1 MTSLHVPPL
10 LTEDLPAVGGRI
22 GPELEHFVVEELP
35 LYEASGEG
43 DHWYA
48 FIEKRGLTTQDLI
61 FAVARASGARAS
73 DIGSAGMKDKQ
84 GVTRQWISVPASAPE
99 PSAWQLPESLRVV
112 AQSRHRNK
120 LRTGHLRANRF
131 RITLVDVPSDGLAHA
146 DSIVQRLRAQG
157 LPNYFGPQRFGRQGR
172 SFEQALAWVGQ
183 GQDAGGPGV
192 AADSRGKKRGPKARF
207 EHKLLPSVL
216 QSDVFNRYLTA
227 RLARPEPLLTGE
239 VVRLEGSPKVF
250 TVEDPEKEL
259 PRLQQGDI
267 HLTGPMVGPRTVH
280 AAAEA
285 GLMENAALAEL
296 GLSEAELERLA
307 SAAPG
312 TRRDLRVPLPEIE
325 VEAGGPGE
333 LVLSFVLPA
342 GSFATQLLRELTRTP
357 WLEPR

>member
-1 MTSLHVPPL
+1 MTALHVPPL
-10 LTEDLPAVGGRI
+10 LTENLPGVGGRI
-22 GPELEHFVVEELP
+22 GPELEHFVVEELA

-84 GVTRQWISVPASAPE
+84 GVTRQWISVPASTPE
-99 PSAWQLPESLRVV
+99 PTAWQLPESLRVL

-146 DSIVQRLRAQG
+146 KPIVERLRTEG
-157 LPNYFGPQRFGRQGR
+157 LPNYYGPQRFGRQGR
-172 SFEQALAWVGQ
+172 SFEQALAWVRQ
-183 GQDAGGPGV
+183 GQDVGDRG
-192 AADSRGKKRGPKARF
+192 DRGKKRGPKARF
-207 EHKLLPSVL
+207 ENKLLPSVL

-227 RLARPEPLLTGE
+227 RLARPEPLLAGE
-239 VVRLEGSPKVF
+239 VVRLEGSAKVF

-259 PRLQQGDI
+259 PRLEQGDI

-280 AAAEA
+280 AAADA
-285 GLMENAALAEL
+285 GVMESAALAEL
-296 GLSEAELERLA
+296 GLSEAELARLA
-307 SAAPG
+307 DAAPG

-325 VEAGGPGE
+325 VEAGAPGE

-342 GSFATQLLRELTRTP
+342 GSFATQLLRELTRSP